1 MMKNQ
6 GEKLYGSTASG
17 KVIPLFSHTDAT
29 STSARWGHV
38 DRPDDPFDALYISE
52 LRPDEVEK
60 ADIMA
65 FLEHSDIVD
74 LSDTISFVDEWE
86 D

>member
-1 MMKNQ
+1 MVETRLKSIV
-6 GEKLYGSTASG
+6 ESAVL
-17 KVIPLFSHTDAT
+17 DAWMR
-29 STSARWGHV
+29 ARWGHV

>member
-1 MMKNQ
+1 MR
-6 GEKLYGSTASG
+6 
-17 KVIPLFSHTDAT
+17 
-29 STSARWGHV
+29 ARWGHV
-38 DRPDDPFDALYISE
+38 DRPDDPFDAVYISE

-65 FLEHSDIVD
+65 FLQHSDIVD